1 MCVEFAILA
10 GIAQGQPIAEIDSV
24 IDSAKH
30 QQKEIARL
38 RCDGGGKQMKKYA
51 METTVGIFL
60 VFGLLCVGYMTVKL
74 GHVSL
79 LGDNAY
85 SLFARFTT
93 VTGLR
98 AGSPVYMLGIEVG
111 RVERLTMDQK
121 DQKAVVEIRIQ
132 KGIKVYDDAI
142 ASIKTEGLIGDMY
155 LSIDPGGAGKL
166 LEPGGTI
173 TETQPAV
180 DIADLISKYAF
191 GEVKKP

>member
-1 MCVEFAILA
+1 
-10 GIAQGQPIAEIDSV
+10 
-24 IDSAKH
+24 
-30 QQKEIARL
+30 
-38 RCDGGGKQMKKYA
+38 MKKYA

-60 VFGLLCVGYMTVKL
+60 VFGLLCIGYMTVKL

-93 VTGLR
+93 VSGLR
-98 AGSPVYMLGIEVG
+98 AGSPVNMLGIEVG

-132 KGIKVYDDAI
+132 KDIKVYDDAI
-142 ASIKTEGLIGDMY
+142 ASIKTEGLIGDMF
-155 LSIDPGGAGKL
+155 LSIDPGGSGKL
-166 LEPGGTI
+166 LGPGGTI

-180 DIADLISKYAF
+180 DMVDLIGKYAF

>member
-1 MCVEFAILA
+1 
-10 GIAQGQPIAEIDSV
+10 
-24 IDSAKH
+24 
-30 QQKEIARL
+30 
-38 RCDGGGKQMKKYA
+38 MKKYA

-60 VFGLLCVGYMTVKL
+60 VFGLLCIGYMAVKL

-93 VTGLR
+93 VSGLR
-98 AGSPVYMLGIEVG
+98 AGSPVNMLGIEVG
-111 RVERLTMDQK
+111 RVGRLTMDQK

-132 KGIKVYDDAI
+132 KDIKVYEDAI
-142 ASIKTEGLIGDMY
+142 ASIKTEGLIGDMF
-155 LSIDPGGAGKL
+155 LSIDPGGSGKL
-166 LEPGGTI
+166 LGPGGTI

-180 DIADLISKYAF
+180 DMVDLIGKYAF

>member
-1 MCVEFAILA
+1 
-10 GIAQGQPIAEIDSV
+10 
-24 IDSAKH
+24 
-30 QQKEIARL
+30 
-38 RCDGGGKQMKKYA
+38 MKKYA

-60 VFGLLCVGYMTVKL
+60 VFGLLCIGYMTVKL

-93 VTGLR
+93 VSGLR
-98 AGSPVYMLGIEVG
+98 VGSPVDMLGINVG
-111 RVERLTMDQK
+111 RVGQLTMDQK
-121 DQKAVVEIRIQ
+121 NQLAVVEIRIQ
-132 KGIKVYDDAI
+132 KGIKVYADAI

-180 DIADLISKYAF
+180 DIADLIGKYAF